1 MSDRLLRRRP
11 PVLLQADIPRATA
24 QRDAKLAHNN
34 EFGQVSS
41 PLSSSGAS
49 TSHHIP
55 MPKRQGPKWKPAQIV
70 NVVASFPKTKLQ
82 APKRKTV
89 GQVITRPKGSD
100 AAD

>member
-34 EFGQVSS
+34 ESGQVSS

-55 MPKRQGPKWKPAQIV
+55 MPKRQGPKWETCPDCECRRIV
-70 NVVASFPKTKLQ
+70 PKDKI
-82 APKRKTV
+82 A
-89 GQVITRPKGSD
+89 G
-100 AAD
+100 A